1 MDRNGQ
7 LIHFGERNITLDI
20 GNREAY
26 PYFEKL
32 GKALSS
38 SVRVEILDLLRVK
51 SMSVVEIANKLNI
64 PVSSTAFHI
73 NCLEQAGLVI
83 TKTQP
88 GMRGSMRISVCSVK
102 SILISTSM
110 DNMFPETQSIVVDM
124 PVGHFYNCDVAPTCG
139 MADENGLLNV
149 FDNPKAFYSPNR
161 VKAQLL
167 WFQEGFIDYRFPC
180 HYPCIEENSVQEIS
194 FSLELCS
201 EAPGYQDV
209 WPSDISIIINE
220 VHCFTYRATGDFGS
234 RRGKYTPPAWNYGS
248 TQYGLLKTFSIRRN
262 GAYLDEQPTDNR
274 ITIDSLRLDSYPYIS
289 FKIGIAPDAK
299 IKGGIN
305 IFGEKYGDFPQ
316 NIIMRIDY

>member
-1 MDRNGQ
+1 MNKENQ
-7 LIHFGERNITLDI
+7 FEHFGERNITLDI

-26 PYFEKL
+26 PYFERL

-73 NCLEQAGLVI
+73 KCLEQAGLVI

-88 GMRGSMRISVCSVK
+88 GMRGSMRISLCCVK

-110 DNMFPETQSIVVDM
+110 DDMFPETQSIVVDK
-124 PVGHFYNCDVAPTCG
+124 
-139 MADENGLLNV
+139 EL
-149 FDNPKAFYSPNR
+149 
-161 VKAQLL
+161 
-167 WFQEGFIDYRFPC
+167 
-180 HYPCIEENSVQEIS
+180 S

-209 WPSDISIIINE
+209 WPSDISIYINE
-220 VHCFTYRATGDFGS
+220 VHCFTYRSTGDFGS
-234 RRGKYTPPAWNYGS
+234 RRGKLTPPAWNYGS

-262 GAYLDEQPTDNR
+262 GAYLDEMLIDNS
-274 ITIDSLRLDSYPYIS
+274 INIDSLHLADHAYIS
-289 FKIGIAPDAK
+289 FKIGIEADAK
-299 IKGGIN
+299 TNGGIN